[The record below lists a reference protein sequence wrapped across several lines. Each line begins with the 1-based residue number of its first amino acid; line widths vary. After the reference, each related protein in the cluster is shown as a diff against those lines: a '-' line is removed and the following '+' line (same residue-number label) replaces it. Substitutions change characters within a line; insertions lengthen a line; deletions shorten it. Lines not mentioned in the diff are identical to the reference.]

1 MNMPTTDKKGE
12 FNGFPTP
19 TKNFFSMPN
28 AITDIIAEI
37 TNMAELKV
45 IIYVIRHTWG
55 FHEYGKPKAISVDE
69 FMNGRRTRDGKGR
82 IDKGTGLSHHSVID
96 GLKRAVDHEY
106 LICEVD
112 DSDLARVKKSYSLKM
127 ASEDT
132 TPGEEFAPP
141 EEFAPG
147 EESTPQQCNICTTGV
162 KNLHH
167 SSAESSERS
176 KKDTLERHSQK
187 DTEEKQEGI
196 GREQNSTAHPG
207 ADAQPARASQIEP
220 YHPDFNAHQQKP
232 GYSPEDTHG
241 NRFALVGTRRSDL
254 HRPGPADRDLEPR
267 DLAPSQAEPTG
278 EPPAGVA
285 QADRRPARRT
295 PEVAPAGTETHSQLS
310 TLTVEKPRQASA
322 KVEKKQGNSSSQ
334 VVTRKEK
341 YAPPAQAKAQL
352 TLPAEQV
359 RTDYE
364 TIRACKLRLTP
375 ATIKALNE
383 LGEMDGMSF
392 ANLKDTIELIED
404 QELVKKRNIP
414 IDVQVLASEDGYWR
428 FDKWYP
434 VVVRNRQKQASK
446 TSAPPPTSA
455 SLPSYGHLSDEEYYA
470 SLRKG
475 TTHARAAYAR

>member
-1 MNMPTTDKKGE
+1 M
-12 FNGFPTP
+12 
-19 TKNFFSMPN
+19 
-28 AITDIIAEI
+28 
-37 TNMAELKV
+37 
-45 IIYVIRHTWG
+45 
-55 FHEYGKPKAISVDE
+55 
-69 FMNGRRTRDGKGR
+69 
-82 IDKGTGLSHHSVID
+82 
-96 GLKRAVDHEY
+96 
-106 LICEVD
+106 
-112 DSDLARVKKSYSLKM
+112 
-127 ASEDT
+127 
-132 TPGEEFAPP
+132 
-141 EEFAPG
+141 
-147 EESTPQQCNICTTGV
+147 
-162 KNLHH
+162 
-167 SSAESSERS
+167 
-176 KKDTLERHSQK
+176 
-187 DTEEKQEGI
+187 
-196 GREQNSTAHPG
+196 
-207 ADAQPARASQIEP
+207 
-220 YHPDFNAHQQKP
+220 
-232 GYSPEDTHG
+232 
-241 NRFALVGTRRSDL
+241 
-254 HRPGPADRDLEPR
+254 
-267 DLAPSQAEPTG
+267 
-278 EPPAGVA
+278 
-285 QADRRPARRT
+285 
-295 PEVAPAGTETHSQLS
+295 
-310 TLTVEKPRQASA
+310 EKPRQASA

-352 TLPAEQV
+352 TLLGGQV

-364 TIRACKLRLTP
+364 TIRACKLRLTQ